1 MPVEGA
7 PGTRLRVPCNCS
19 REVNIMAD
27 AVTDEFEERLKK
39 SISTLKKDLSK
50 LRTGV
55 ASISLLEDIRVSY
68 YGQLTPLNQ
77 VATISAP
84 DSRTI
89 TIQPWDASSIG
100 ETEKAI
106 QKSDLGV
113 NPMSDGK
120 VIRLVFPRLTEE
132 RRKELTKLG
141 GKMLETTKVAMR
153 NVRRETNEKLRKME
167 KEKALSKDEAFKLQE
182 EVQKATDRY
191 IAIADGI
198 YTEKEKEIL
207 EI

>member
-1 MPVEGA
+1 MTNVVIE
-7 PGTRLRVPCNCS
+7 
-19 REVNIMAD
+19 
-27 AVTDEFEERLKK
+27 EFEEKLGK
-39 SISTLKKDLSK
+39 SVATLKKDLSK

-68 YGQLTPLNQ
+68 YGQPTPLNQ

-89 TIQPWDASSIG
+89 TIQPWDTSAVG
-100 ETEKAI
+100 EIEKAI

-120 VIRLVFPRLTEE
+120 IIRLVFPRLTEE
-132 RRKELTKLG
+132 RRRELTKLG
-141 GKMLETTKVAMR
+141 GKMLETTKVSMR
-153 NVRRETNEKLRKME
+153 NVRRDTNERLKKME
-167 KEKALSKDEAFKLQE
+167 KEKSLSKDDAFKLQE
-182 EVQKATDRY
+182 EVQKTTDRY
-191 IAIADGI
+191 ITTAEGI
-198 YTEKEKEIL
+198 YAEKEKEIL

>member
-1 MPVEGA
+1 
-7 PGTRLRVPCNCS
+7 
-19 REVNIMAD
+19 MAD
-27 AVTDEFEERLKK
+27 AVTEEFEERLKK
-39 SISTLKKDLSK
+39 SIGTLKKDLSK

-89 TIQPWDASSIG
+89 TIQPWDASSLG

-132 RRKELTKLG
+132 R
-141 GKMLETTKVAMR
+141 
-153 NVRRETNEKLRKME
+153 
-167 KEKALSKDEAFKLQE
+167 
-182 EVQKATDRY
+182 
-191 IAIADGI
+191 
-198 YTEKEKEIL
+198 
-207 EI
+207 